1 MGNKRVVGNMYFHAP
16 YLTGLSFFSNE
27 WNYARMPEFED
38 ELIEDIEEF
47 DVLEEVSPLAKKV
60 SSITEEF
67 DIAVAAWHEDGRWTL
82 GLLPDPTDIAQIIS
96 SLKSQQ
102 TNGGAIALISIDEEF
117 FILIRVLGTHISLFL
132 SDATCALDYP
142 VAEELLEIADLQIP
156 EEDDDEATPIGHMEI
171 LADLGMSSM
180 ELFALCDDAE
190 LFPDEQLEAIANR
203 LGFGDQFAELLEL

>member
-1 MGNKRVVGNMYFHAP
+1 M
-16 YLTGLSFFSNE
+16 
-27 WNYARMPEFED
+27 
-38 ELIEDIEEF
+38 
-47 DVLEEVSPLAKKV
+47 
-60 SSITEEF
+60 
-67 DIAVAAWHEDGRWTL
+67 
-82 GLLPDPTDIAQIIS
+82 
-96 SLKSQQ
+96 
-102 TNGGAIALISIDEEF
+102 
-117 FILIRVLGTHISLFL
+117 IRVLGTHISLFL

>member
-1 MGNKRVVGNMYFHAP
+1 
-16 YLTGLSFFSNE
+16 
-27 WNYARMPEFED
+27 MPEFED

-60 SSITEEF
+60 SGITEEF

-190 LFPDEQLEAIANR
+190 LFPDEQLEAIASR

>member
-1 MGNKRVVGNMYFHAP
+1 MRNQRVICNVYFHAP

-27 WNYARMPEFED
+27 WNYERMPEFDE
-38 ELIEDIEEF
+38 ELIDDIEEF
-47 DVLEEVSPLAKKV
+47 DAINDAPEVISKV
-60 SSITEEF
+60 TSVTNEL

-82 GLLPDPTDIAQIIS
+82 GILPDPADIAQIIT

-117 FILIRVLGTHISLFL
+117 FILIRVLGSHISLFL
-132 SDATCALDYP
+132 SDVTCALDYP
-142 VAEELLEIADLQIP
+142 VAEELLDIADIEMP
-156 EEDDDEATPIGHMEI
+156 EEEDDPNPIGQLDI
-171 LADLGMSSM
+171 LSDLGMSGM
-180 ELFALCDDAE
+180 ELSALCDDDE